1 MLDYIQ
7 WLKTIDEEP
16 ELDGAGKLLA
26 PVFAELLYDR
36 RVKTLYE

>member
-16 ELDGAGKLLA
+16 ELDGAGKVLA
-26 PVFAELLYDR
+26 PVFA
-36 RVKTLYE
+36 